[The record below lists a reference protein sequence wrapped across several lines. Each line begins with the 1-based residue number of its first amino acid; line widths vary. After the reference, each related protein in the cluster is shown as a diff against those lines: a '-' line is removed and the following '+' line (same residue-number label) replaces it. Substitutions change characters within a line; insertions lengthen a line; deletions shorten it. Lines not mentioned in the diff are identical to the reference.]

1 LSHCCL
7 TSPPTISSPRISRH
21 CGAGMAPAASRDD
34 EVVTKSPNDQR
45 SYRFF
50 RLTNGLCVLF
60 IHDPEIYADGYPVTQ
75 TRP

>member
-1 LSHCCL
+1 
-7 TSPPTISSPRISRH
+7 
-21 CGAGMAPAASRDD
+21 MAPAASRDD
-34 EVVTKSPNDQR
+34 EIVTKSPNDQR